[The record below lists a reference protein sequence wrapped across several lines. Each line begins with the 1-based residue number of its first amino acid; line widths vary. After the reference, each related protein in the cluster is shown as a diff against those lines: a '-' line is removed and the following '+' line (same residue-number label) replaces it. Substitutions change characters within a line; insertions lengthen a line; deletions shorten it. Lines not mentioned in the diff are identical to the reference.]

1 MVIGM
6 IAIIAIASALAVY
19 GTEHKQPELCRLA
32 DKILQTHHS
41 VINIGRDWVTDPPQE
56 KMNAKAKNT
65 TRVQMELPEKSMQ
78 RLAALKDKTEASSY
92 AEVLKNAL
100 RLYESLIDEVESG
113 KTLCVKDKEG
123 NVSEYKIFC

>member
-1 MVIGM
+1 
-6 IAIIAIASALAVY
+6 
-19 GTEHKQPELCRLA
+19 
-32 DKILQTHHS
+32 
-41 VINIGRDWVTDPPQE
+41 
-56 KMNAKAKNT
+56 MNAKAKNT